1 MMLERFLG
9 KTLSAE
15 KMSYLGK
22 MAGVVWQYSNGR
34 TACIVQID
42 RNDGHAHLT
51 VFDSEDEQGTSVTNF
66 FESIA
71 TGVYLEHLAGSYRPD
86 QLTFSQ
92 RTTLAGD
99 TIAQFG
105 IMQVKME
112 WTRREFVNPS
122 WGQWIPDNKLSDE
135 ETMFFSLLSGSA
147 AVGAEA
153 FMREEIVKKGE
164 LTPKKE
170 EIYNEY
176 QKRIAANGD
185 RTRFNLRLSKF

>member
-1 MMLERFLG
+1 MIHF
-9 KTLSAE
+9 
-15 KMSYLGK
+15 
-22 MAGVVWQYSNGR
+22 R
-34 TACIVQID
+34 TNRC
-42 RNDGHAHLT
+42 RTGHS
-51 VFDSEDEQGTSVTNF
+51 DKSSNF

-71 TGVYLEHLAGSYRPD
+71 TGVYLENLAGSYKPE

-99 TIAQFG
+99 AIAQFG
-105 IMQVKME
+105 VMQVKME
-112 WTRREFVNPS
+112 WAKGEFVNPS
-122 WGQWIPDNKLSDE
+122 WSQWIPDSKLSDE
-135 ETMFFSLLSGSA
+135 DSTFYSLLSSSA

-153 FMREEIVKKGE
+153 FMREEVVKKGK

-185 RTRFNLRLSKF
+185 RTRFNLRLSKI

>member
-1 MMLERFLG
+1 
-9 KTLSAE
+9 
-15 KMSYLGK
+15 
-22 MAGVVWQYSNGR
+22 
-34 TACIVQID
+34 
-42 RNDGHAHLT
+42 LT

-71 TGVYLEHLAGSYRPD
+71 TGVYLEHLAGSYKPA

-99 TIAQFG
+99 AIAQFG
-105 IMQVKME
+105 VMQVKME
-112 WTRREFVNPS
+112 WAKGEFVNPS
-122 WGQWIPDNKLSDE
+122 WGQWIADSKLSDDDSN
-135 ETMFFSLLSGSA
+135 FYSLLSGSA
-147 AVGAEA
+147 AVAAEA

-185 RTRFNLRLSKF
+185 KTRFNLRLSKI